1 MSSIENILSVDGI
14 STGVPA
20 SRMRSRYYEKPIT
33 GTENN
38 YIEEFRKEFP
48 KIRPFEENDW
58 EWPNKAYDCLRKGSI
73 GEAKKLFK
81 KLCLSQPDHFDGFQG
96 MAYVYYKEKNADAAK
111 WFISEAVKKARE
123 FLKDDSI
130 DSEIVDE
137 IIAIQKRIESGLE
150 IIDY

>member
-1 MSSIENILSVDGI
+1 MNYSIFMHDE
-14 STGVPA
+14 GV
-20 SRMRSRYYEKPIT
+20 SEKLKTKP
-33 GTENN
+33 ENN

-48 KIRPFEENDW
+48 KIRPFGENDW
-58 EWPNKAYDCLRKGSI
+58 EWSDKAYACLRKGSI
-73 GEAKKLFK
+73 NEAKKLFK
-81 KLCLSQPDHFDGFQG
+81 KLCLSQPNHYDGFQG
-96 MAYVYYKEKNADAAK
+96 MACVYYREKNVDVAK

-130 DSEIVDE
+130 DSEIVDQ